1 MYQQYVSTEI
11 EYMRESL
18 ASAAR
23 IMSEQSEALAEAHLM
38 VEGSTMRIMELGR
51 RNELAEDGARHIIQ
65 ESEIARQ
72 PYHSEPENAERHIQ
86 EQHHDAEETAEQF
99 RQQRERLQQ
108 ECHDYVAEKK
118 EMNRQE
124 MASITSRLAANAEM
138 VMVNNENLQANAQN
152 AVMIKDQELVHMQGQ
167 VTEFAEN
174 MRQKDLMI
182 EDLKQKLRDQIA
194 YAGKLKTLSNMDLD
208 NARMSLT
215 DSEMMLKN
223 EVIEQRRKMS
233 NYEHECI
240 NERMVADQLRRD
252 KDMILDNGASIKAV
266 MENIKEENTEL
277 SEVNYQL
284 RILRVTEILQGR

>member
-1 MYQQYVSTEI
+1 
-11 EYMRESL
+11 
-18 ASAAR
+18 
-23 IMSEQSEALAEAHLM
+23 
-38 VEGSTMRIMELGR
+38 
-51 RNELAEDGARHIIQ
+51 
-65 ESEIARQ
+65 
-72 PYHSEPENAERHIQ
+72 
-86 EQHHDAEETAEQF
+86 
-99 RQQRERLQQ
+99 
-108 ECHDYVAEKK
+108 
-118 EMNRQE
+118 
-124 MASITSRLAANAEM
+124 
-138 VMVNNENLQANAQN
+138 
-152 AVMIKDQELVHMQGQ
+152 MQGQ
-167 VTEFAEN
+167 FTEFAEN
-174 MRQKDLMI
+174 MRHKDLMI

>member
-1 MYQQYVSTEI
+1 
-11 EYMRESL
+11 
-18 ASAAR
+18 
-23 IMSEQSEALAEAHLM
+23 
-38 VEGSTMRIMELGR
+38 
-51 RNELAEDGARHIIQ
+51 
-65 ESEIARQ
+65 
-72 PYHSEPENAERHIQ
+72 
-86 EQHHDAEETAEQF
+86 
-99 RQQRERLQQ
+99 
-108 ECHDYVAEKK
+108 
-118 EMNRQE
+118 
-124 MASITSRLAANAEM
+124 
-138 VMVNNENLQANAQN
+138 
-152 AVMIKDQELVHMQGQ
+152 
-167 VTEFAEN
+167 
-174 MRQKDLMI
+174 MI

-284 RILRVTEILQGR
+284 RVLRVTEILQGR

>member
-1 MYQQYVSTEI
+1 
-11 EYMRESL
+11 
-18 ASAAR
+18 
-23 IMSEQSEALAEAHLM
+23 
-38 VEGSTMRIMELGR
+38 
-51 RNELAEDGARHIIQ
+51 
-65 ESEIARQ
+65 
-72 PYHSEPENAERHIQ
+72 
-86 EQHHDAEETAEQF
+86 
-99 RQQRERLQQ
+99 
-108 ECHDYVAEKK
+108 
-118 EMNRQE
+118 

-174 MRQKDLMI
+174 MRQKDLMT

-208 NARMSLT
+208 NARMSSR
-215 DSEMMLKN
+215 DSEMTLKN

-252 KDMILDNGASIKAV
+252 KNMILDNEASIKAV
-266 MENIKEENTEL
+266 MENFRKRTLNFLKSTINFAYVSLRSCRASGMTSPIRPIHRL
-277 SEVNYQL
+277 SKNFDKNSADYN
-284 RILRVTEILQGR
+284 RNFP